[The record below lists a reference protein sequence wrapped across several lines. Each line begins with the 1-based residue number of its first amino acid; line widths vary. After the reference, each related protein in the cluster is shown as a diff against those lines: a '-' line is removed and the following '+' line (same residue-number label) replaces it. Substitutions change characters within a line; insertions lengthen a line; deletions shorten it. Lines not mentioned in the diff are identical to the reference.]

1 MRIAILSWESL
12 YSVAIGGVAVHVSE
26 LAAALV
32 RKGHQV
38 HIFTRRTP
46 GQRGHDCIDGVH
58 YHRCMYLPHND
69 FVDDVN
75 NMCRSFVDRVFEVE
89 DFVGHFDLV
98 HAHDWLS
105 ANAMIWIKQGRGHNC
120 VLTIHATEY
129 ARCGNS
135 FPPGRSRRIRDQE
148 RAGTY
153 WADRV
158 IAVSQA
164 TKNELMWMYEVPNWK
179 ISVVYNGVNPLRFDL
194 AADPGEDKRHYDIA
208 PLDPTVLF
216 CGRLAWQKGPDLL
229 VEAIPSVLGFYPN
242 AKFVFVGDGEMRS
255 GLEARVRQL
264 GLAHATRFL
273 GRRDGQELIR
283 LFKLA
288 DVVCMPSRNEPFGIV
303 VLEAWSA
310 CKPVV
315 VTQVGGPSE
324 YVWHEVNGL
333 RTEPNPN
340 SVAWSLSTIFS
351 DFERARWMGRN
362 GRKAVDECFTWDM
375 IVEKTLAAYTEVC
388 PDEFAISDGSA
399 SFTTGL
405 RFPIC
410 DSKSTIDNRQSTID
424 EGHLLTNLRLQI
436 SPDGDGAKHSLDSYK
451 QHLEQIGLHP
461 EQNDGS
467 ILLKGKFETLL
478 AAIERCHKQMH
489 EMGLNRVA
497 CSLQLETSIC
507 NPAPST
513 RLGTGLREPSSE
525 QDSGTSAGS
534 PPPCLLSKTETGASD
549 RAENQQG
556 P

>member
-12 YSVAIGGVAVHVSE
+12 HSVSVGGVAVHVTE
-26 LAAALV
+26 LGAALA

-38 HIFTRRTP
+38 HIFTRRAP
-46 GQRGHDCIDGVH
+46 GQRGHDYIGGVH
-58 YHRCMYLPHND
+58 YHRCTYLPHND

-98 HAHDWLS
+98 HAHDWLL

-120 VLTIHATEY
+120 VLTTHATEY

-135 FPPGRSRRIRDQE
+135 FPLGRSSRIRHQE

-158 IAVSQA
+158 IAVSHT
-164 TKNELMWMYEVPNWK
+164 TKKELMWMYELPDWK
-179 ISVVYNGVNPLRFDL
+179 ISVVYNGVNPARFEL
-194 AADPGEDKRHYDIA
+194 ATDPGVDKKHYDVA

-229 VEAIPSVLGFYPN
+229 VEAIPSILKSHSN
-242 AKFVFVGDGEMRS
+242 TKFIFVGEGEMRG

-264 GLAHATRFL
+264 GITHATRFL

-288 DVVCMPSRNEPFGIV
+288 DVVCVPSRNEPFGIV

-333 RTEPNPN
+333 KTEPIPN
-340 SVAWSLSTIFS
+340 CVARALGIIFS
-351 DFERARWMGRN
+351 DFERSRWMGRN
-362 GRKAVDECFTWDM
+362 GRKAVEDCFTWDM
-375 IVEKTLAAYTEVC
+375 IVEKTLTVYREVC
-388 PDEFAISDGSA
+388 PVSMPDTGYSILDE
-399 SFTTGL
+399 
-405 RFPIC
+405 
-410 DSKSTIDNRQSTID
+410 NRESRI
-424 EGHLLTNLRLQI
+424 EHAPPVELLTRLRLGVNQ
-436 SPDGDGAKHSLDSYK
+436 DGDGASQTLASYK
-451 QHLEQIGLHP
+451 ERLAQIGLHP
-461 EQNDGS
+461 EQENGS
-467 ILLKGKFETLL
+467 IILKGKFATLL
-478 AAIERCHKQMH
+478 AAIERCHQQIH
-489 EMGLNRVA
+489 QTGLTHVA
-497 CSLQLETSIC
+497 CSLNLETSIPMGVS
-507 NPAPST
+507 N
-513 RLGTGLREPSSE
+513 GTGE
-525 QDSGTSAGS
+525 AGS
-534 PPPCLLSKTETGASD
+534 IL
-549 RAENQQG
+549 ENQQK

>member
-12 YSVAIGGVAVHVSE
+12 YSIAVGGVAVHVTE
-26 LAAALV
+26 LAAALA
-32 RKGHQV
+32 RKGHEV
-38 HIFTRRTP
+38 HIFTRRTAN
-46 GQRGHDCIDGVH
+46 QRGHDCIDGVH

-75 NMCRSFVDRVFEVE
+75 NMCRCFVDRVFEVE
-89 DFVGHFDLV
+89 DFVGHFDLI

-135 FPPGRSRRIRDQE
+135 FPSGRSVRIRDQE

-164 TKNELMWMYEVPNWK
+164 TKNELMWMYEVPDWK
-179 ISVVYNGVNPLRFDL
+179 ISVVYNGVNPSRFDF
-194 AADPGEDKRHYDIA
+194 ATDPGEDKQRYEIA

-216 CGRLAWQKGPDLL
+216 CGRLAWQKGPDIL
-229 VEAIPSVLGFYPN
+229 VEAIPLVLRLYAN
-242 AKFVFVGDGEMRS
+242 AKFVFVGDGEMRR

-264 GLAHATRFL
+264 RVAHATQFI

-288 DVVCMPSRNEPFGIV
+288 DVVCVPSRNEPFGIV

-310 CKPVV
+310 YKPVV

-340 SVAWSLSTIFS
+340 SIAWGLGMIFS

-362 GRKAVDECFTWDM
+362 GRQAVNECFTWDM
-375 IVEKTLAAYTEVC
+375 IVEKTLAAYKEVC
-388 PDEFAISDGSA
+388 PVSIPD
-399 SFTTGL
+399 TGYSIIDANRESRIEQAPL
-405 RFPIC
+405 R
-410 DSKSTIDNRQSTID
+410 
-424 EGHLLTNLRLQI
+424 ELLTNLRLEVN
-436 SPDGDGAKHSLDSYK
+436 PDGDGASHSLDSYR
-451 QHLEQIGLHP
+451 QRLLQIGLHP
-461 EQNDGS
+461 EQENSS
-467 ILLKGKFETLL
+467 IILRGKFQTIL
-478 AAIERCHKQMH
+478 AAIERCHEQMH
-489 EMGLNRVA
+489 QMGLPRVA
-497 CSLQLETSIC
+497 CSIQIETSVGTPLC
-507 NPAPST
+507 GNPPSNE
-513 RLGTGLREPSSE
+513 G
-525 QDSGTSAGS
+525 SAKS
-534 PPPCLLSKTETGASD
+534 VECQM
-549 RAENQQG
+549 AENQ
-556 P
+556 PNPSP

>member
-1 MRIAILSWESL
+1 VRIALLSWESL
-12 YSVAIGGVAVHVSE
+12 HSVSVGGVAVHVTE

-38 HIFTRRTP
+38 HIFTRRVP
-46 GQRGHDCIDGVH
+46 GQRGHDCIDSVH
-58 YHRCMYLPHND
+58 YHRCMYLPNTD

-89 DFVGHFDLV
+89 DFVGRFDLV

-105 ANAMIWIKQGRGHNC
+105 ANAMIWIKQGREHKC
-120 VLTIHATEY
+120 ILTIHATEY
-129 ARCGNS
+129 ARCGNA
-135 FPPGRSRRIRDQE
+135 FPSGRSSRVRDQE

-164 TKNELMWMYEVPNWK
+164 TKNELMWMYEVPHEK
-179 ISVVYNGVNPLRFDL
+179 ISVVYNGVNPSRFDL
-194 AADPGEDKRHYDIA
+194 ATDPGEDKRHYNIA

-229 VEAIPSVLGFYPN
+229 VEAIPSVLRFYPN
-242 AKFVFVGDGEMRS
+242 AKFIFVGDGDMHR

-264 GLAHATRFL
+264 GIAHTTRFL
-273 GRRDGQELIR
+273 GRCDGEKLIR
-283 LFKLA
+283 LFKLT
-288 DVVCMPSRNEPFGIV
+288 DVVCVPSRNEPFGIV

-333 RTEPNPN
+333 KTEPNPN
-340 SVAWSLSTIFS
+340 SVACGLGTIFS

-362 GRKAVDECFTWDM
+362 GRKAVDERFTWDM
-375 IVEKTLAAYTEVC
+375 IVEQTLAAYKEVC
-388 PDEFAISDGSA
+388 PALAQTAQE
-399 SFTTGL
+399 TGKL
-405 RFPIC
+405 LPI
-410 DSKSTIDNRQSTID
+410 
-424 EGHLLTNLRLQI
+424 
-436 SPDGDGAKHSLDSYK
+436 SLDSSDVRRVTSDDLAQPLELLAELRLEVGHDENGTSQTLTTYK
-451 QHLEQIGLHP
+451 QRLEQIGLHP

-467 ILLKGKFETLL
+467 ILLKGKFQTLL

-489 EMGLNRVA
+489 QTGLPRVA
-497 CSLQLETSIC
+497 YALKLETSVGIPLC
-507 NPAPST
+507 VNPPS
-513 RLGTGLREPSSE
+513 GEG
-525 QDSGTSAGS
+525 SGTIA
-534 PPPCLLSKTETGASD
+534 ASGQ
-549 RAENQQG
+549 AENQQI
-556 P
+556 PTP